1 MSLTELHALQR
12 LSLLGEDRKLR
23 NDYSF
28 RKELL
33 QPQRFERVGHYASPI
48 APLRD
53 RDRDAL
59 VKLFHRTDMYDI
71 EVDVN
76 QMLLQLLPE
85 PCWDEDGFDFLREF
99 L

>member
-12 LSLLGEDRKLR
+12 LSQLGEDRKLQ
-23 NDYSF
+23 DDSF

-33 QPQRFERVGHYASPI
+33 QPQILERVGRYANPI
-48 APLRD
+48 APLRE
-53 RDRDAL
+53 RDLAAL

-85 PCWDEDGFDFLREF
+85 PCWDEDVFDFLREF